1 MRRLSSSYLVL
12 ESSAGWRF
20 SMRPM
25 FKTSLFVL
33 CYVVLLD
40 SFLQHRRNDQVVW
53 SFCST
58 QVVLSYSLTWQITQ
72 TLGKQW
78 KRRLSNSWRT
88 SPDQGPSLQAEP
100 LLKCF
105 WVKYCSE
112 FSLQTCML
120 KSLEQSIWV
129 LPIKRKMMC
138 RSWIQTSDLSF
149 IFRPTYWRCVM

>member
-1 MRRLSSSYLVL
+1 MSATLYFIINKDLMRRLSSSCLVP

-25 FKTSLFVL
+25 FETNLFFL

-40 SFLQHRRNDQVVW
+40 SFLQHGRNDQVVW

-58 QVVLSYSLTWQITQ
+58 QVAPSYSHTRQMAQ
-72 TLGKQW
+72 TLWKQW
-78 KRRLSNSWRT
+78 KRRLSSSWRT
-88 SPDQGPSLQAEP
+88 SPDQGPSLKAKP
-100 LLKCF
+100 ILKCF
-105 WVKYCSE
+105 WAKHRSE
-112 FSLQTCML
+112 FSLQTYML

-138 RSWIQTSDLSF
+138 R
-149 IFRPTYWRCVM
+149 